1 MKLPGQKI
9 LLLLFILL
17 FLLPEF
23 FVGAQSKYP
32 KTVYAL
38 QERYRDEVHAVHK
51 YLDYAQQAL
60 SEDYPHIAYLFIAL
74 AASESIHARNFKRLL
89 SNLGVQGK
97 EISIPEFKVS
107 STKENLNYAVTQEIE
122 EINREYP
129 RLIEHMKPEEFEA
142 AIQDI
147 TYAWKAEEQHHN
159 LMEKVLSGTGVF
171 FGLLAKK
178 IEMTD
183 IHVFV
188 CQRCGST
195 LTELPRDM
203 CPICKGPVALY
214 KEVEMIKER

>member
-1 MKLPGQKI
+1 MKLSGLKI
-9 LLLLFILL
+9 FLLLFILL
-17 FLLPEF
+17 PFLPVV
-23 FVGAQSKYP
+23 FVDAQSKYP
-32 KTVYAL
+32 HTISAL
-38 QERYRDEVHAVHK
+38 QERYREEVHAVHR
-51 YLDYAQQAL
+51 YMACAQQAL
-60 SEDYPHIAYLFIAL
+60 SDDYPHIAYLFTAL
-74 AASESIHARNFKRLL
+74 AASESIHARNFKKLL
-89 SNLGVQGK
+89 SDLGVDVE
-97 EISIPEFKVS
+97 EIPEPEFKVS
-107 STKENLNYAVTQEIE
+107 STRENLNFAATVEIV
-122 EINREYP
+122 EINRIYP
-129 RLIEHMKPEEFEA
+129 RLIEGMKPEEYEA

-214 KEVEMIKER
+214 KEMEMIKER

>member
-74 AASESIHARNFKRLL
+74 AASESIHARNFKKLL
-89 SNLGVQGK
+89 SDLGVDVE
-97 EISIPEFKVS
+97 EIPKPEFKVS
-107 STKENLNYAVTQEIE
+107 STRENLKFAATVEIV
-122 EINREYP
+122 EINRIYP
-129 RLIEHMKPEEFEA
+129 RLIEGMKPEEYEA

-147 TYAWKAEEQHHN
+147 TYAWKAEEQHHD

-178 IEMTD
+178 IEKTD
-183 IHVFV
+183 VRFFV

-195 LTELPRDM
+195 LTELPKDI
-203 CPICKGPVALY
+203 CPICKGPVARY
-214 KEVEMIKER
+214 EEVERVK